1 MEEFLTIKNFG
12 HEEPYLALLHLLEE
26 HTIPYQTEVYR
37 ERIDPISMI
46 SLAPEY
52 IVKVHP
58 SRFSEVNELLHD
70 MAADEVRFVDTSHYL
85 FGFKD
90 EELFDILASPDE
102 WSAFDYQLARR
113 VLSERGIDVDARLL
127 ALLKKSRLEELAQPE
142 AKQTANVWIGYL
154 FALFGGVVGIF
165 IGWNMATTQKTL
177 PNGER
182 VYTFGESD
190 RRHGKAIIVLG
201 VVMVVVW
208 ALWKRNSILALIS

>member
-1 MEEFLTIKNFG
+1 MEEFLTIKNYG
-12 HEEPYLALLHLLEE
+12 HEEPFLALLHLLKD

-46 SLAPEY
+46 SLAPEF
-52 IVKVHP
+52 IVRVQP

-70 MAADEVRFVDTSHYL
+70 LAADEVRFVAENHYL
-85 FGFKD
+85 FEFKD

-127 ALLKKSRLEELAQPE
+127 ELLKKTRLEELAQPE

-154 FALFGGVVGIF
+154 FALLGGIVGIF
-165 IGWNMATTQKTL
+165 IGWNMATAQKTL

-182 VYTFGESD
+182 VYIFGARD
-190 RRHGKAIIVLG
+190 RRHGKIIIALG
-201 VVMVVVW
+201 IAMIVVW
-208 ALWKRNSILALIS
+208 AIWERGAIFKLFS